1 MSRPFSTQL
10 LTKLKTSPVNY
21 RVGMLLGK
29 VCTENNIPAQYVAR
43 ALNVSRTTIH
53 NWFRGNTLRGKNE
66 KVAVALLK
74 IMEEDILKKRLPATS
89 LNDAKDYIESVVGHS
104 I

>member
-1 MSRPFSTQL
+1 MFPSHDQ
-10 LTKLKTSPVNY
+10 
-21 RVGMLLGK
+21 
-29 VCTENNIPAQYVAR
+29 
-43 ALNVSRTTIH
+43 
-53 NWFRGNTLRGKNE
+53 LRGKNE